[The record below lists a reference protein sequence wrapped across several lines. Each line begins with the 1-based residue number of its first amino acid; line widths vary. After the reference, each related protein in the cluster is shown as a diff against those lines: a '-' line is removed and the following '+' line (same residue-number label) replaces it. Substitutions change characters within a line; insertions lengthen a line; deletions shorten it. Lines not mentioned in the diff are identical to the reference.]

1 MHVQDCLVHELI
13 VQLARFDPAR
23 LGVIA
28 RTTVMPIKK
37 SRCTVAQIR
46 RSLKV
51 DYVLEGSMRL
61 AARKMRIAS
70 QLIDV
75 KDQTQL
81 FADTCMRQRADEV
94 YIQVAFAERIARMVC
109 GHLLASIPPSI

>member
-1 MHVQDCLVHELI
+1 
-13 VQLARFDPAR
+13 
-23 LGVIA
+23 
-28 RTTVMPIKK
+28 MPLKK
-37 SRCTVAQIR
+37 SRCTVAQIG

-51 DYVLEGSMRL
+51 DYVLEGSVRL

-81 FADTCMRQRADEV
+81 FADTCIRQRADEV
-94 YIQVAFAERIARMVC
+94 YIQVSFPQRLARVVSA
-109 GHLLASIPPSI
+109 HLLPSIPPSIQRLCPTTTPTPPLPPP